1 MEEGQRM
8 KAVIA
13 PLRREKLH
21 DRLTRQIALGIMQGA
36 IGQGE
41 LSTEGDLCDHFQVSR
56 TILRESVKVLAA
68 KKLVELRPK
77 TGMLIRPR
85 SEWNLVD
92 PDLLGWLCEA
102 GVDDRFVGDLCEVR
116 LIVEPAAAELAAL
129 RGTQAEID
137 EILKWYR
144 HIECHTDNEAARLD
158 ADRNFHATIFAACH
172 NVFLEQ
178 MNATVGLALR
188 ATQQIGV
195 LLPEVIEESV
205 LAHKKVAECIALRDS
220 AAAREAMVR
229 LIRQSTGHIERV
241 LKRKAAASHRLSAL
255 PAARAAREPVPKK

>member
-1 MEEGQRM
+1 M
-8 KAVIA
+8 KSTIA

-36 IGQGE
+36 IGQGM

-56 TILRESVKVLAA
+56 TVLRESVKVLAA

-77 TGMLIRPR
+77 TGVLIRPR

-102 GVDDRFVGDLCEVR
+102 GVDDRFIAELCEVR
-116 LIVEPAAAELAAL
+116 MIVEPAAAELAAL
-129 RGTQAEID
+129 RGTQEELD
-137 EILKWYR
+137 EIMKWYDA
-144 HIECHTDNEAARLD
+144 IESHTDDEAARLE

-172 NVFLEQ
+172 NPFLEQ

-205 LAHKKVAECIALRDS
+205 LAHKRVADAITERKS
-220 AAAREAMVR
+220 SAAREAMVR

-241 LKRKAAASHRLSAL
+241 LSGEAKGL
-255 PAARAAREPVPKK
+255 PRSKTAGKK